1 MLDNK
6 IISQNG
12 NGKQSPPEALT
23 AAFVPTS
30 QDVEKLNTLILF
42 LTRRIVAFARLSI
55 GANPSRRLF
64 WQSQIISYHAQLKQV
79 TR

>member
-12 NGKQSPPEALT
+12 NGKQSPQEALNQ
-23 AAFVPTS
+23 AFIPTS

-55 GANPSRRLF
+55 GANPSHKLF
-64 WQSQIISYHAQLKQV
+64 WQSQIADYHTQLKQV
-79 TR
+79 TK